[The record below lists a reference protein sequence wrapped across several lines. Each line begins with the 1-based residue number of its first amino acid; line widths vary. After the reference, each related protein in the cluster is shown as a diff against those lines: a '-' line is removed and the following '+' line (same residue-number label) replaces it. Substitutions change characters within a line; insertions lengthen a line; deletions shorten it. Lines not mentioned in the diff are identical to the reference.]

1 MPKTEYNETVLVISS
16 SYKHASEE
24 DVPDKYI
31 ECMSV
36 DIIGDSI
43 RYVVWDC
50 QLCKPITHATR
61 KWQSVKWYH
70 K

>member
-43 RYVVWDC
+43 RY
-50 QLCKPITHATR
+50 T
-61 KWQSVKWYH
+61 
-70 K
+70 